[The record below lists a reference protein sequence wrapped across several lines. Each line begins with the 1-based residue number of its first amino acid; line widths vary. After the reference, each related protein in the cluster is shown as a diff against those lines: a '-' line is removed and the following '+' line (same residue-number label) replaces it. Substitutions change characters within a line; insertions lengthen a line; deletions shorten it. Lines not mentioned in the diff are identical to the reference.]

1 MHCYLKRF
9 LNRSVR
15 FPFVRDGY
23 SLNRCLSLKV
33 GFYNETFISQVVNF
47 SFDSFLSTFNTWIQ
61 LRNVDEIFPSTI
73 MNVFY
78 KGGLIR
84 WNFSFTTLKFL
95 FLKKSV
101 EIFQEAKCVTWNII
115 STIKFHSYDHDNVSF
130 PCSFVHRE
138 N

>member
-1 MHCYLKRF
+1 MHCYLKHF
-9 LNRSVR
+9 LNRSLR
-15 FPFVRDGY
+15 FPFVCDGY

-33 GFYNETFISQVVNF
+33 GLYNETFLSQVVNF
-47 SFDSFLSTFNTWIQ
+47 SFYSFLSTFNTWIQ
-61 LRNVDEIFPSTI
+61 LRNVDAIFQSTI

-78 KGGLIR
+78 KGRLMR

-115 STIKFHSYDHDNVSF
+115 NTIKFHSYDHDNVSF
-130 PCSFVHRE
+130 PCS
-138 N
+138 